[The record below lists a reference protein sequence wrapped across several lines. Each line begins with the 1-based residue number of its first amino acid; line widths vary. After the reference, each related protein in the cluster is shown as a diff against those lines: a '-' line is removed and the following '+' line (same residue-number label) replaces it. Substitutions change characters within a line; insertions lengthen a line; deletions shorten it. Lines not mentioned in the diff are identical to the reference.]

1 MKLTSE
7 KIDAILHYTQEC
19 CQRTVFAI
27 VGVGNTGVNDDKDCV
42 TAFLIKQAEFADIA
56 KMSVICEIHGT
67 TAAVKNIQNSRLFEN
82 RLIKAKVAYKKTL
95 LKEKAYAD
103 YAKSGNGKRNR
114 EIERA
119 ICADLGYKWIGGLR
133 GSEGGQ
139 NRDGVD
145 TVGDKPTD
153 EHFLEVKCNRGFM
166 ELG

>member
-1 MKLTSE
+1 MKLTNE

-19 CQRTVFAI
+19 CKQTLFAI
-27 VGVGNTGVNDDKDCV
+27 VGVGNTGANDDKNVV
-42 TAFLIKQAEFADIA
+42 TAFLIKNSEFADVA
-56 KMSVICEIHGT
+56 KMSIICEIHGQ
-67 TAAVKNIQNSRLFEN
+67 TAAVKNIQNSRLFED
-82 RLIKAKVAYKKTL
+82 RLIKGKIAYEKTL
-95 LKEKAYAD
+95 LPNKAYAD

-119 ICADLGYKWIGGLR
+119 ICADLGYKWIGGLL
-133 GSEGGQ
+133 GSEGGK

-145 TVGDKPTD
+145 AVGDKPND